1 MWLAHPLMQAIAVQ
15 HVRRKE
21 QMFIWLADKTLYTA
35 SSIAYW
41 IVGLRLSIA
50 SGGRSFGDKLQ
61 STNIN
66 KASTYHSYMI
76 GSIHY

>member
-1 MWLAHPLMQAIAVQ
+1 
-15 HVRRKE
+15 
-21 QMFIWLADKTLYTA
+21 MFIGLAVKTLYTA

-41 IVGLRLSIA
+41 IVGLHPSIV
-50 SGGRSFGDKLQ
+50 SGCRSFGDKLQ

-66 KASTYHSYMI
+66 KALTYHSYTI